1 MNDPHCSAVH
11 LSITGEQIDLS
22 LENGFPGASSL
33 PSRFALPANVPGGN
47 CSSISLYERLNA
59 IGEGAY
65 GIVSRARD
73 KRDGSIVALKQIRVL
88 EYERN
93 NGIPLTALREISIL
107 RSLRHQNVLNVLEV
121 AVDDNVL
128 DDVCTYE
135 GPAIVFCWLIL
146 PLPKGRG
153 FSPGYPQDLA
163 GLLDEHRVQFSLSQV
178 KCLTHQLLEGLE
190 YLHRKDIIHR
200 DIKLENLLL
209 KGKGQLKIAD
219 FGMAREWAPRPLTPG
234 VVTIWYRAPELLLG
248 CSRYTPSVDIWSAG
262 LFVGELLLQ
271 MPVLDGNNE
280 LEQLS
285 QIVKLLGSPK
295 SEDIRV
301 LSSMGCPDLIR
312 WQQES
317 MPSGRADNLER
328 RFLSR
333 SSKGTVGFLSG
344 LLRWDPKARWTASEA
359 LGKSR
364 SKFAAAAEEWWRESP
379 RAVARELLPTFPVVK
394 PDPDD
399 DLVSHKDSND
409 NASSGKRQKASEGAE
424 TEFGGFIFD
433 FSSAE
438 PATKLPPRK
447 RRR

>member
-1 MNDPHCSAVH
+1 MNDPHYSAVH

-47 CSSISLYERLNA
+47 CSSISSYERLNA

-128 DDVCTYE
+128 DDVYMVMEYCE
-135 GPAIVFCWLIL
+135 
-146 PLPKGRG
+146 
-153 FSPGYPQDLA
+153 QDLA
-163 GLLDEHRVQFSLSQV
+163 SLLDEHRVQFSLSQV